1 MHPYM
6 KLEIDEDVSERAL
19 IDVLFKAG
27 FEITI
32 DGDTGTI
39 KVKVGRVTDPA
50 SGQALP
56 TIVRTWERC
65 NVGTTNQCCL
75 PGCLQGGEMRDEQ
88 NMVDAAW

>member
-6 KLEIDEDVSERAL
+6 KLEIDENVSERAL
-19 IDVLFKAG
+19 IDALFKAG

-39 KVKVGRVTDPA
+39 NVKIGRVTDPA

-56 TIVRTWERC
+56 T
-65 NVGTTNQCCL
+65 NVVYL
-75 PGCLQGGEMRDEQ
+75 DVYR
-88 NMVDAAW
+88 AAK

>member
-39 KVKVGRVTDPA
+39 KVKVGRAIEPA
-50 SGQALP
+50 SGQVLP
-56 TIVRTWERC
+56 A
-65 NVGTTNQCCL
+65 NVVYL
-75 PGCLQGGEMRDEQ
+75 DVYR
-88 NMVDAAW
+88 AAK